1 MSEATLQ
8 ALNGLRDFSMIKWY
22 VIPLLALVFYVYN
35 KEIRLA
41 RNSGNWNAVL
51 AGATIFGMDFFNET
65 NKRFLEESF
74 VAPEYDWDDE
84 PDEADDIVAMD
95 FQFRGVDLL
104 VDYNEQTGDIVSIYL
119 PAPDK
124 ELYDI
129 LPDEAIRRIENAVR
143 KAVVK

>member
-1 MSEATLQ
+1 
-8 ALNGLRDFSMIKWY
+8 
-22 VIPLLALVFYVYN
+22 
-35 KEIRLA
+35 
-41 RNSGNWNAVL
+41 
-51 AGATIFGMDFFNET
+51 MDFFSEINRYFPEG
-65 NKRFLEESF
+65 SF